1 MEVIN
6 QPTPKQ
12 DELDLLNLLENAFSF
27 FRNFGKWIIIF
38 SLAGLGLGILYYVVA
53 PKKYSS
59 RLILHSKI
67 LTNQEVIEIIGTWQD
82 LLRKREYATLAAIIN
97 CNEAVLKKTNSIKA
111 VEIQKLY
118 VQDNPNGFIVDVMV
132 SDTAILN
139 NLQNGIIYGL
149 ENSYYV
155 KERVETKKANL
166 NDLIAKVTGEITNL
180 DSTKRTVT
188 DIITN
193 KSKTTSALLI
203 DVSGINTQWIN
214 LNEKLLNYQEE
225 LKFIRAVQILQSFN
239 KLKRPEEPKLLR
251 SLFFSVAVG
260 AFVGY
265 IFAIFKYLHF
275 RIKNRSGVSE
285 ALLEK
290 KL

>member
-6 QPTPKQ
+6 RPTNKQ
-12 DELDLLNLLENAFSF
+12 DELDLLNLLEKGFSF
-27 FRNFGKWIIIF
+27 FKNFGKLIIIF
-38 SLAGLGLGILYYVVA
+38 SLAGLGLGILYYMLT

-67 LTNQEVIEIIGTWQD
+67 LTNQEEIEIIETWQN
-82 LLRKREYATLAAIIN
+82 LLKKREYATLAAIIN
-97 CNEAVLKKTNSIKA
+97 CNEEVLKKTNSIQA

-132 SDTAILN
+132 LDTAILDD
-139 NLQNGIIYGL
+139 LQKGIIYGL

-166 NDLIAKVTGEITNL
+166 NDLIAKVIGEITNL
-180 DSTKRTVT
+180 DSTKKTVT
-188 DIITN
+188 NIITN
-193 KSKTTSALLI
+193 KNKTTSPLLI

-225 LKFIRAVQILQSFN
+225 LKFIRAVQVLQGFN
-239 KLKRPEEPKLLR
+239 KLKHPEGPKLLK
-251 SLFFSVAVG
+251 SLVFSLAVG
-260 AFVGY
+260 AFMGY
-265 IFAIFKYLHF
+265 IFALFKYIHL
-275 RIKNRSGVSE
+275 RIKNRSGVLE
-285 ALLEK
+285 PLLQK
-290 KL
+290 Q